1 MSAPT
6 WHLEGCPNE
15 TNAIVLIV
23 LELPRV
29 IGHGATRQSPVCTAR
44 CQVQD
49 LSRSAKPP
57 MARMAVPE
65 PPKVHVKASGTG
77 PRRSTMLHMVRP
89 IETPPPPPSP
99 AAQQAPINSTQ
110 GLAWVD
116 HHLRNTNAHP
126 PIGERSTNPRLI
138 PKHNAPGSGGPTHPE
153 VGTVSSDS
161 TDSHQAQLC
170 SVNQR
175 MYEVQMEF
183 RRSKEELRDD
193 SLIGSSFVQ
202 EI

>member
-77 PRRSTMLHMVRP
+77 PRRSTMLHVARP
-89 IETPPPPPSP
+89 TETPV
-99 AAQQAPINSTQ
+99 AINATTSTF
-110 GLAWVD
+110 
-116 HHLRNTNAHP
+116 
-126 PIGERSTNPRLI
+126 I
-138 PKHNAPGSGGPTHPE
+138 
-153 VGTVSSDS
+153 
-161 TDSHQAQLC
+161 
-170 SVNQR
+170 
-175 MYEVQMEF
+175 
-183 RRSKEELRDD
+183 
-193 SLIGSSFVQ
+193 SSFDQFAREFELNFLASTWPKPSMAVLLSLSQ
-202 EI
+202 KDDESLSHFVVRFTPRSEQFSMLTSH